1 MAENFA
7 NNYSTALDGAINNSQ
22 TTFDVLSVS
31 GAPAV
36 NFRIKVENEL
46 MLVTGVSS
54 LTFTVT
60 RGIEGTTAASHAD
73 GTLVTHVLTAGAIA
87 QRFNELVV
95 PWSLVPVSGLSHS
108 GNNTLGATNN
118 AVFRPVIVPA
128 TLTLTGI
135 GYTCGASSGNL
146 SVGVYDETFNRLA
159 TSGAVAAPGTGR
171 RNVSFTSPVVL
182 TPGRYWIAISQDNNT
197 MTYSTFTTVTYPG
210 ASRVQNSAHP
220 LPSTA
225 SPGGEGATQT
235 NIIGLV
241 QGGWPS

>member
-1 MAENFA
+1 MAENFS
-7 NNYSTALDGAINNSQ
+7 NNYSTALDGAIDGSQ

-31 GAPAV
+31 SAPAV

-60 RGIEGTTAASHAD
+60 RGIEGTTATSHAS
-73 GTLVTHVLTAGAIA
+73 GTLVTHVLTAGGID
-87 QRFNELVV
+87 QRLQELVV
-95 PWSLVPVSGLSHS
+95 PWALIPQTGLSHS
-108 GNNTLGATNN
+108 GNNTLGASNE

-135 GYTCGASSGNL
+135 GYTCNASSGNL
-146 SVGVYDETFNRLA
+146 SVGVYDEAFNRLA

-171 RNVSFTSPVVL
+171 RNVSFTSSVVL

-197 MTYSTFTTVTYPG
+197 MTYSTFTTVVLPG
-210 ASRVQNSAHP
+210 GARRQASAHP

-225 SPGGEGATQT
+225 SPGSETGTQT
-235 NIIGLV
+235 NIIGIV